1 MRLITTI
8 CFILL
13 ILFNINVQA
22 QNNDEIWKSY
32 SNKDF
37 KNTIKLGKQA
47 LQSDPD
53 NPQVNSVIGRALV
66 DLKKH
71 KEAFPYLIKGT
82 VENNNPAWVRA
93 WSFGYLGLCYYVTDN
108 FIESKKNF
116 NECINLNATKNSTQ
130 FAKKFVSSLQMNE
143 VFDSWKTIEGENI
156 RFHFQNKSNPN
167 HLNSFIKKREEA
179 YLKIN
184 EFFGASPF
192 KKIDFFVWDKPEDA
206 KSFFGRELGFA
217 DSKLCIINSRNNQ
230 TKGHEI
236 THILS
241 DHGIRPVKKTLLINE
256 GVAVYF
262 DQRNRDRME
271 FARKVL
277 QNKEIDIV
285 DLWNNPNNYPNSYN
299 YIIGG
304 ALIDFLMK
312 KGSES
317 QLKALLKNQTTE
329 SAIKIYVDFN
339 ALMNEFE
346 QKLN

>member
-1 MRLITTI
+1 MKLNTLI
-8 CFILL
+8 CYL
-13 ILFNINVQA
+13 ILFSINIHA
-22 QNNDEIWKSY
+22 QNIDELGKLY
-32 SNKDF
+32 SDKDYE
-37 KNTIKLGKQA
+37 NTIKLGKQI
-47 LQSDPD
+47 LQDDPD
-53 NPQVNSVIGRALV
+53 NPLVNSVIGRALT
-66 DLKKH
+66 DAQKH
-71 KEAFPYLIKGT
+71 KEAIPFLIKGT
-82 VENNNPAWVRA
+82 VDNNNPAWNKA
-93 WSFGYLGLCYYVTDN
+93 WSFGYLGMCYFVTDN
-108 FIESKKNF
+108 FEESKKCFKN
-116 NECINLNATKNSTQ
+116 CINLNATKNSTHY
-130 FAKKFVSSLQMNE
+130 ATKYLKNLQMNE

-156 RFHFQNKSNPN
+156 RFHFQNNSNPYHMN
-167 HLNSFIKKREEA
+167 FFMKKREEA

-184 EFFGASPF
+184 EFFGASPS
-192 KKIDFFVWDKPEDA
+192 KKIDYFVWDKPEDA

-217 DSKLCIINSRNNQ
+217 NSKLCIINSRNNQ

-241 DHGIRPVKKTLLINE
+241 DHGIRPVKTTILINE

-271 FARKVL
+271 YARNVL
-277 QNKEIDIV
+277 QNKEIDII

-299 YIIGG
+299 YIVGG

-329 SAIKIYVDFN
+329 SAIKIYADFN